1 MHSTKWAACIK
12 AGRNYVLVNRRGF
25 IVGASGGALMMAG
38 GAVAWM
44 STVGSMVDYEAYANG
59 LRAGLTMPADIRGLL
74 RYATLAANSHNT
86 QPWRFRVGEGTIDV
100 LPDFS
105 RRTPAVDPDDHH
117 LFVSLGCAAENLAI
131 AAAATGRAGELQM
144 NPDGDWARYAFVSG
158 LMRTSPLYAAI
169 TRRQSTRTEY
179 DRRPVPVAELAL
191 LEQAAAMPGVHLIV
205 LTDRT
210 RVNKVKDLVV
220 AANGVQMEDL
230 AFLAEL
236 EQWIRFN
243 PRSAM
248 MSGDGLFSAT
258 SGNPVLPS
266 AFGRFAFE
274 RFFTART
281 ENDKYARQIDSS
293 AGIAVFVGDRADR
306 AHWFKVG
313 QACQRFALTATNLGI
328 KVAFV
333 NQPVEVARF
342 RSELAALVG
351 QAGRRPDIVLR
362 FGYGATLPFS
372 PRRPVEAVLA

>member
-1 MHSTKWAACIK
+1 M
-12 AGRNYVLVNRRGF
+12 NRRSF
-25 IVGASGGALMMAG
+25 VVGASGGALMMAS
-38 GAVAWM
+38 GAIAWM
-44 STVGSMVDYEAYANG
+44 SAVGSMVDYEAYANG

-86 QPWRFRVGEGTIDV
+86 RPWRFRVGEGIIDV

-105 RRTPAVDPDDHH
+105 RRTPAVDPEDHH

-131 AAAATGRAGELQM
+131 AATSSGRPGELEM
-144 NPDGDWARYAFVSG
+144 HPDGDWARYAFVSG
-158 LMRTSPLYAAI
+158 SIRTSPLCAAI
-169 TRRQSTRTEY
+169 PKRQSTRTEY
-179 DRRPVPVAELAL
+179 DRRPVPAAELAL
-191 LEQAAAMPGVHLIV
+191 LEQAAAMPGVHLV
-205 LTDRT
+205 LVTDRT

-220 AANGVQMEDL
+220 AANGIQMADL
-230 AFLAEL
+230 AFLNEL

-243 PRSAM
+243 PRSAIR
-248 MSGDGLFSAT
+248 SGDGLFYAAK
-258 SGNPVLPS
+258 GNPVLPS

-274 RFFTART
+274 RLFTAGT

-313 QACQRFALTATNLGI
+313 QACQRFALTATYLGI

-342 RSELAALVG
+342 RSELAGLVG

-362 FGYGATLPFS
+362 FGYGSTLPFS
-372 PRRPVEAVLA
+372 LRRPVEAVLA

>member
-1 MHSTKWAACIK
+1 M
-12 AGRNYVLVNRRGF
+12 NRRSF
-25 IVGASGGALMMAG
+25 IVGAGGGALMMAG
-38 GAVAWM
+38 GAIAWT
-44 STVGSMVDYEAYANG
+44 STVGSMADYEVYANG

-86 QPWRFRVGEGTIDV
+86 QPWRFRVGEGIIDV

-105 RRTPAVDPDDHH
+105 RRTSTVDPDDHH

-131 AAAATGRAGELQM
+131 AAAATGRPGEFRM
-144 NPDGDWARYAFVSG
+144 NPGGDWARYAFVSG
-158 LMRTSPLYAAI
+158 SMKTSPLYAAI
-169 TRRQSTRTEY
+169 TRRQTTRTEY
-179 DRRPVPVAELAL
+179 DRRPVPVADLAL
-191 LEQAAAMPGVHLIV
+191 LEQAAAMPGVHLIL

-210 RVNKVKDLVV
+210 WVNKVKDLVV
-220 AANGVQMEDL
+220 AANGVQMADL
-230 AFLAEL
+230 AFLNEL

-248 MSGDGLFSAT
+248 MSGDGLFSAA
-258 SGNPVLPS
+258 SGNLVLPS
-266 AFGRFAFE
+266 AFGHFAFE

-313 QACQRFALTATNLGI
+313 QACQRFALTATSLGI

-342 RSELAALVG
+342 RSELAGLVG
-351 QAGRRPDIVLR
+351 QAGQRPDIVLR